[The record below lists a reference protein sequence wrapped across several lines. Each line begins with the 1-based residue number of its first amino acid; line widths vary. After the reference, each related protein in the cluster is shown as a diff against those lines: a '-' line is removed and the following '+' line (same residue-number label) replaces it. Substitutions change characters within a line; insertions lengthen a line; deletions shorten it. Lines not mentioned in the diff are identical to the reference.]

1 MPQQSHILVADVP
14 RAHAV
19 IAACLPGK
27 NLQFVQTVEG
37 ARSALAAVDFDA
49 VVVGLQFDDCQLFPL
64 LEHMRARPKYRGIPV
79 VCVRTMPSV
88 MPRALQPCVEQALR
102 MMGVTI
108 FLEINGTNH
117 REVCRRLKDIA
128 GKPDLAGEPRPT
140 ARPGPAGAA

>member
-1 MPQQSHILVADVP
+1 MLRQRMPRHCNILIADVA
-14 RAHAV
+14 RAHQI

-37 ARSALAAVDFDA
+37 AKSALAAADFDA

-64 LEHMRARPKYRGIPV
+64 LEHMRSRPKYRGIPV

-88 MPRALQPCVEQALR
+88 LPRALEACIEQALR
-102 MMGVTI
+102 MMGVTT

-117 REVCRRLKDIA
+117 PEVCRRLKDIA
-128 GKPDLAGEPRPT
+128 GEARPT
-140 ARPGPAGAA
+140 ARPGPAGAS